1 MREIFPNFVFRVVEE
16 EVDDHSTESLALVI
30 TLAVLAGLV
39 LITLSLAL
47 GTLIRTNIED
57 NKSRV
62 MNNVLQD

>member
-1 MREIFPNFVFRVVEE
+1 MREIFPNFVFRVLEE
-16 EVDDHSTESLALVI
+16 EVDDHSTESLALVV
-30 TLAVLAGLV
+30 TLAVVAGLV

>member
-16 EVDDHSTESLALVI
+16 EVDDHNTESLALVV
-30 TLAVLAGLV
+30 TLAVVAGLV

>member
-1 MREIFPNFVFRVVEE
+1 MVEE
-16 EVDDHSTESLALVI
+16 EVDDHNTESLALVV
-30 TLAVLAGLV
+30 TLAVVAGLV

>member
-30 TLAVLAGLV
+30 TLAVVAGLV